1 MTSTQA
7 SAARI
12 WVEAY
17 FLWVSAGLR
26 ASTPDPPGC
35 MFPHERRHAGHP
47 YPIMPRKHAALVVA
61 SQRVAEA
68 RRLIADQQGLIAR
81 LRALKQ
87 PTTDAEAMLQTYRS
101 ALRHLEDHEDKIKQ
115 DLKARMGGT
124 RKPPPTRP

>member
-1 MTSTQA
+1 LLV
-7 SAARI
+7 ARI
-12 WVEAY
+12 R
-17 FLWVSAGLR
+17 R
-26 ASTPDPPGC
+26 ASTPL
-35 MFPHERRHAGHP
+35 
-47 YPIMPRKHAALVVA
+47 IMPRKHAALVVA

-115 DLKARMGGT
+115 DLKAR
-124 RKPPPTRP
+124 RR